1 MRFVIPILKSLIIGV
16 SILWQFQETLLR
28 SGRVNKMCFKKIM
41 EGIEEMELDNKIIL
55 FVFLIIGMFAG
66 IIYTGALIVPNWD
79 IFIKYTWAYQAW
91 AYFVICLVL
100 VDLIFIIIITLKTAI
115 NNQVLIKINKDLG
128 IEISTGSLGMGL
140 SIGVGCALAAKL
152 DKNEKKYI
160 YIILGDGELDQGAI
174 WEAAMAA
181 SHYKLDNLIAIVDR
195 NGIQSDGSTEEIM
208 ALEPLAEKWK
218 AFGWEVM
225 EVDGANIVEMIQSL
239 NKAKTIIRK
248 PKVII
253 SYFIKGADVSFMEHT
268 RKYHGRPPNKEEYNQ
283 AINEIENIEK
293 TLNEA

>member
-1 MRFVIPILKSLIIGV
+1 MTINKAEKRKVLLEILDIKKDILKMVYLAQSGHPGGSLSCV
-16 SILWQFQETLLR
+16 NTLYILY
-28 SGRVNKMCFKKIM
+28 NKIM
-41 EGIEEMELDNKIIL
+41 RINRTDPQWSDRDILILSKGHAAPALYAVLANVGFIGREELFTLRKFGSNLQGHPVKNK
-55 FVFLIIGMFAG
+55 
-66 IIYTGALIVPNWD
+66 
-79 IFIKYTWAYQAW
+79 K
-91 AYFVICLVL
+91 
-100 VDLIFIIIITLKTAI
+100 
-115 NNQVLIKINKDLG
+115 LG

-152 DKNEKKYI
+152 DKNEKKNI

-208 ALEPLAEKWK
+208 ALEPLAAKWK

-225 EVDGANIVEMIQSL
+225 EVDGANIEETINSL
-239 NKAKTIIRK
+239 NKAKKIIRK

-268 RKYHGRPPNKEEYNQ
+268 RKYHGRPPNTDEYNV
-283 AINEIENIEK
+283 AIKELENIEK
-293 TLNEA
+293 NLREG

>member
-1 MRFVIPILKSLIIGV
+1 MNINKAEEREILLEILDIKKDILKMIYLAQSGHPGGSLSCV
-16 SILWQFQETLLR
+16 NILYILY
-28 SGRVNKMCFKKIM
+28 NKIM
-41 EGIEEMELDNKIIL
+41 RINRTDPQWSDRDILILSKGHAAPTLYAVLANVGFIGREELFTLRKFGSNLQGHPVKNK
-55 FVFLIIGMFAG
+55 
-66 IIYTGALIVPNWD
+66 
-79 IFIKYTWAYQAW
+79 K
-91 AYFVICLVL
+91 
-100 VDLIFIIIITLKTAI
+100 
-115 NNQVLIKINKDLG
+115 LG

-152 DKNEKKYI
+152 DKNEKKHI

-225 EVDGANIVEMIQSL
+225 EVDGANIEEMIESL
-239 NKAKTIIRK
+239 NKAKGIIRK

-268 RKYHGRPPNKEEYNQ
+268 RRYHGRPPNTEEYNM
-283 AINEIENIEK
+283 AIKELENTVKNLREG
-293 TLNEA
+293 